1 MKRLRLL
8 AFATAA
14 FAYAVIVLGFI
25 VRITDSGMGCGDHW
39 PLCNGRLIPAFT
51 GADVIIEY
59 AHRLAVLGLG
69 ALIVALVAA
78 ALIGRNEPGAR
89 EKGGTVRPALLA
101 VALLLLQSLLGALA
115 VKLDLPAHTVVLHLG
130 TGLAL
135 LATLMIL
142 GLRAGVR
149 AGTLSPPESGVPG
162 RGSIIAALVLAAA
175 VILMGGMTATTG
187 ASVSCQGFPLC
198 NGQIWP
204 TSGASG
210 LPHIHWTHRLL
221 AYGLF
226 FHLLGLGLGMRR
238 RRAPQRVQSA
248 AWMAFGL
255 VAAQATVGAVMV
267 LTILPPIWRGLHA
280 ALGTGVWVGL
290 VWLRWVAGG
299 MADRRIGGP

>member
-51 GADVIIEY
+51 GADVGIEY

-69 ALIVALVAA
+69 VLIAALVAS
-78 ALIGRNEPGAR
+78 ALLGRNEQGAGG
-89 EKGGTVRPALLA
+89 KGGTVRPAMLA
-101 VALLLLQSLLGALA
+101 VGLLILQSLLGALA
-115 VKLDLPAHTVVLHLG
+115 VKLDLPPHTVVLHLG

-142 GLRAGVR
+142 GLRAGVL
-149 AGTLSPPESGVPG
+149 AGTTLPPESGVPG
-162 RGSIIAALVLAAA
+162 RGSIIAALILAAA

-198 NGQIWP
+198 NGQLWP

-238 RRAPQRVQSA
+238 RKAPHRVQSA
-248 AWMAFGL
+248 AWTAFGL
-255 VAAQATVGAVMV
+255 GTAQVAAGAVMV
-267 LTILPPIWRGLHA
+267 LTILPPVWRGLHA

-290 VWLRWVAGG
+290 VWMGWVSGG
-299 MADRRIGGP
+299 RRIGR

>member
-51 GADVIIEY
+51 GADVVIEY

-69 ALIVALVAA
+69 VLIVALVAM
-78 ALIGRNEPGAR
+78 ALLGRNEPGAGG
-89 EKGGTVRPALLA
+89 KGGTVRPALLA
-101 VALLLLQSLLGALA
+101 VGLLVLQSLLGALA
-115 VKLDLPAHTVVLHLG
+115 VKLELPPHTVVLHLG

-135 LATLMIL
+135 LATLIIL
-142 GLRAGVR
+142 GLRAGTL
-149 AGTLSPPESGVPG
+149 AGITRPPESGVPG
-162 RGSIIAALVLAAA
+162 RGGIIVGVVLAAA

-187 ASVSCQGFPLC
+187 ASLSCQGFPLC
-198 NGQIWP
+198 NGQVWP

-226 FHLLGLGLGMRR
+226 FHLLGIGLGMRR
-238 RRAPQRVQSA
+238 RKAPQRVQTA
-248 AWMAFGL
+248 AWTAFGL
-255 VAAQATVGAVMV
+255 VAAQATAGAIMV
-267 LTILPPIWRGLHA
+267 LTILPPVWRGLHA
-280 ALGTGVWVGL
+280 ALGTGVWVALIWMG
-290 VWLRWVAGG
+290 WVSGG
-299 MADRRIGGP
+299 KAVRR